1 MDETLISKIPLFA
14 GLPAVEISYLAN
26 TLQLRKIPAGT
37 MLFREGG
44 QDDRFYILLDGQVE
58 VFKTIPGQGS
68 AGRSDSDEDQQAING
83 EERYLGV
90 LEKGALIGEMSLFS
104 RDGRH
109 TANVRSLT
117 NVRLLEMTKADFD
130 ALLHRQPD
138 MTYDLVRLLSRRL
151 ERSENITILDLQ
163 AKNRQLVKAYQQLEA
178 AQALLVEKEKL
189 EHELEL
195 ARQIQLQ
202 ILPEEV
208 PTLPGFD
215 FGALIVPARAVGGD
229 FYDFIPLDE
238 ERIGIVVGDVSDKG
252 IPAAMYMTLSYS
264 LIRAEAQR
272 LASPAETLQ
281 SVNRYLL
288 DISTSGM
295 FVTVLYGILDRASR
309 EFRFARAGHEYP
321 IILDHAGRQLEL
333 ARTSG
338 RLMGLF
344 DDLALKEESI
354 IFPPGGSALIYSD
367 GVTEA
372 MNEHQELYGA
382 ARAMEFLGKRA
393 NIKSSPPAAKD
404 ICDQL
409 LTELRSYVGNVQQ
422 QDDITILAI
431 QG

>member
-14 GLPAVEISYLAN
+14 GLPTVEISYLAK
-26 TLQLRKIPAGT
+26 TLQLREIPAGKI
-37 MLFREGG
+37 LFREGG
-44 QDDRFYILLDGQVE
+44 QDDRFYILLEGQVE
-58 VFKTIPGQGS
+58 VFKTIPGQSS
-68 AGRSDSDEDQQAING
+68 AGLSDSDEDQQAING

-109 TANVRSLT
+109 TANVRALT
-117 NVRLLEMTKADFD
+117 SVRLLEMTKADFD

-163 AKNRQLVKAYQQLEA
+163 SKNRQLVKAYQQLEA

-208 PTLPGFD
+208 PSLPGFD

-238 ERIGIVVGDVSDKG
+238 ERIGVVVGDVSDKG

-295 FVTVLYGILDRASR
+295 FVTVLYGILDQTSR

-321 IILDHAGRQLEL
+321 IILDDEGRQLEL
-333 ARTSG
+333 AHTSG

-344 DDLALKEESI
+344 DDLSLEEECI

-382 ARAMEFLGKRA
+382 SRAMEFLGKRA
-393 NIKSSPPAAKD
+393 NIESTPAAAKD

-409 LTELRSYVGNVQQ
+409 LTELRSFVGNVQQ